1 MINYSGMPVFSYRAL
16 DKKGDEKKGQ
26 VEADSVSSARTHL
39 LGREFYPIEITEK
52 VISEKRGRKGFFQ
65 TTLPSKSLIPLFT
78 RQLATLI
85 SAGVPAA
92 RSLESIADQSDDSR
106 LRSLL
111 LTILEDIK
119 SGQTLAGAFTP
130 FPSLFPAIY
139 INIVKA
145 GEESGTLDL
154 SLSTL
159 ADFLEEQ
166 EKLLEKIKSALT
178 YPLLMMLIATLVV
191 IFLVTFI
198 VPRITTIFNSLGSA
212 LPLSTKLLIAV
223 SSFLGKSWWLLAIMI
238 IASYYL
244 YGKYYST
251 SPGRERIDELKLKIP
266 LIGKL
271 SNSVAMER
279 FSSTMSTLIR
289 SGLTMEKALLIS
301 AGTTGNAVIS
311 DKILH
316 LRERVIEGA
325 SLAATMKQDK
335 IFPPILIQ
343 MVSVGEESGNL
354 DFMLKKAAQAFE
366 RDYETFLERFLSL
379 IEPVI
384 ILVMGGLVA
393 FIVVSVMLPLLNL
406 SQILR

>member
-1 MINYSGMPVFSYRAL
+1 MPVFSYRAL

-65 TTLPSKSLIPLFT
+65 TTLPSKNLIPLFT

-119 SGQTLAGAFTP
+119 SGQTLAGALSP
-130 FPSLFPAIY
+130 FPSLFPEIY

-198 VPRITTIFNSLGSA
+198 VPRITTIFDSLGSA
-212 LPLSTKLLIAV
+212 LPLSTKFLIAV

-238 IASYYL
+238 VASYYF
-244 YGKYYST
+244 YRKYYST

-311 DKILH
+311 NKILH

-325 SLAATMKQDK
+325 PIAATMKQDK